1 MLVRGL
7 GLPWEDV
14 KPLIV
19 KHLGELEAEVP
30 VVNVFRP
37 GQPVAES
44 GPQCGRLVVTL
55 QAHEVTAKKAYPAT
69 LRASRRIASARSRS
83 RSAAKPMRRCGVA
96 RPEYV
101 NSDAG

>member
-30 VVNVFRP
+30 VVDVFRP
-37 GQPVAES
+37 
-44 GPQCGRLVVTL
+44 
-55 QAHEVTAKKAYPAT
+55 
-69 LRASRRIASARSRS
+69 
-83 RSAAKPMRRCGVA
+83 AAG
-96 RPEYV
+96 
-101 NSDAG
+101 G